1 MRNKG
6 ILCALGAGVCWGAS
20 LGAFARSMTAFG
32 FSAMQIAAVRTT
44 ISAVF
49 FLLFALLKDRSAFRV
64 HPRDFWIFLC
74 SGLVSV
80 TAFCWCYF
88 TATKYCSLAVAG
100 ILQYTAPVWVIVLS
114 ALVFRERVTK
124 RKLIAMLLAVAG
136 CVLVSG
142 IIGGAGRVSAY
153 GLITGLL
160 AGVTFGTYTIFTRF
174 AVARYRTMTI
184 NLYSFFVASISSL
197 LLGGPAETVGKLCMP
212 GVLPVAVIGGLLCAA
227 APYYLYTRAMD
238 YLDNGM
244 VSILATV
251 EPVIAVL
258 VSVLYYHEPIGA
270 STVAGIALIL
280 AAVVLLAIHGGNTE
294 KSSGERNA
302 SEHGVKTE

>member
-49 FLLFALLKDRSAFRV
+49 FLLFALLKDRPAFRV
-64 HPRDFWIFLC
+64 RPRDFWIFLC

-114 ALVFRERVTK
+114 ALVFQERVTR
-124 RKLIAMLLAVAG
+124 RKLAAMLLAVTG

-142 IIGGAGRVSAY
+142 IIGGAGHVSTV
-153 GLITGLL
+153 GILTGLL

-174 AVARYRTMTI
+174 AVPRYRTLTI
-184 NLYSFFVASISSL
+184 SLYSFLVASVSSL
-197 LLGGPAETVGKLCMP
+197 MLGGPVETIEKLRAP
-212 GVLPVAVIGGLLCAA
+212 GALFVSVIGGLLCAA
-227 APYYLYTRAMD
+227 VPYYLYNKAMES
-238 YLDNGM
+238 LDNGM

-251 EPVIAVL
+251 EPVIAAL
-258 VSVLYYHEPIGA
+258 VSVLYYRESI
-270 STVAGIALIL
+270 SDMTVAGIALIL
-280 AAVVLLAIHGGNTE
+280 SAVVLLALRSGNTKTKSTEMNTDGHGE
-294 KSSGERNA
+294 KME
-302 SEHGVKTE
+302 